1 MTKSPDIRHP
11 SFLSLLLLL
20 LHLPKACSELN
31 ATTPF
36 PYENYAF
43 PSFTESNKNN
53 FAISPGARVSE
64 NGALQIT
71 PDSINY
77 PETYLTNNSG
87 RVFFKDPFKLW
98 EDQGHPNRYVASF
111 NTTFSI
117 NIYRPNNATPGE
129 GLAFVISPEAADP
142 PPGSDGGYLGLT
154 NANTDGNPSN
164 NFVAVEL
171 DTVKESYAKDP
182 DDNHVGLN
190 LNGVVSNITTPLT
203 PLDITIA
210 TRGKGTNYTVWI
222 DYNGTAR
229 HISVYM
235 AVRGRSKPNFTVLD
249 APIDISNYVK
259 QWSYFGF
266 SASTGVTYEL
276 NCVLDWNI
284 TIEKLPDDRDP
295 GWWKWYLIGGLA
307 LMALVVAMLLW
318 VVRSQ
323 RRKRVGMVDGRV
335 LSDKLK
341 SLPGMPREFKF
352 ETLKKATNNFDEK
365 MKLGEGGFGEV
376 YKGLFR
382 PENVTVAVKKF
393 SRDSSK
399 GQDDFLAELTI
410 INCLRH
416 KHLVP
421 LLGWCHKNGVLLLV
435 YEYMPNGS
443 LDIHLL
449 CGPNRPLLPWDRRY
463 NILTGVASSLH
474 YLHYEYNQMVVHR
487 DIKCSNIM
495 LDSAFDAR
503 LGDFGL
509 ARALNTDKT
518 SYTDLDVAGTTGY
531 IAPECLLTHKFTR
544 ESDVHAFG
552 AVILVV
558 VCGRRPVFPNFQ
570 PLVDWVWRFHRDG
583 RILDAVDPR
592 LGSGYTPE
600 DAERLLLLGLA
611 CSHPNPADRPK
622 THAIVQIVS
631 KSAPPPEVPTAK
643 PAFVLPAEAI
653 DEGDTSSRLTST
665 AGASSAGEWATQS
678 LSLEA
683 RVGESDISR
692 VGRRPVFP
700 NFQPLV
706 DWVWR
711 FHRDGR
717 ILDAV
722 DPRLGSGY
730 TPEDAERLL
739 LLGLACSHPNPADR
753 PKTHAIVQIVS
764 KSAPPPE
771 VPTAKPAFVLPA
783 EAIDEGDTSSRLTS
797 TAGASSAGEWATQSL
812 SLEARV
818 GESDISRV

>member
-1 MTKSPDIRHP
+1 MTKSPNIRHP
-11 SFLSLLLLL
+11 SFLSLLLLHLLL
-20 LHLPKACSELN
+20 LHLAKARSEPN

-36 PYENYAF
+36 PCETYAF
-43 PSFTESNKNN
+43 PSFTDSNENN
-53 FAISPGARVSE
+53 FTIFNDARIDTVK
-64 NGALQIT
+64 GALQIT
-71 PDSINY
+71 LD
-77 PETYLTNNSG
+77 TTNNPENSLPNNTG
-87 RVFFKDPFKLW
+87 RVFFKYPFKLW
-98 EDQGHPNRYVASF
+98 EDRGHPDRYVASF
-111 NTTFSI
+111 NTIFSI

-129 GLAFVISPEAADP
+129 GLAFVISPDAADP

-154 NANTDGNPSN
+154 NATTDGNSAN
-164 NFVAVEL
+164 KFVAVEL

-182 DDNHVGLN
+182 DNNHVGLN
-190 LNGVVSNITTPLT
+190 LNSVVSNTTTRLAPLN
-203 PLDITIA
+203 ITIA
-210 TRGKGTNYTVWI
+210 TLGDGTNYTVWI

-235 AVRGRSKPNFTVLD
+235 GVRGRSKPNFTVLD
-249 APIDISNYVK
+249 APLDISNYVK
-259 QWSYFGF
+259 QSSYFGF
-266 SASTGVTYEL
+266 SASTGVTYQL

-284 TIEKLPDDRDP
+284 TIEKLPDDRKP
-295 GWWKWYLIGGLA
+295 GWWKWYLVGGLA
-307 LMALVVAMLLW
+307 LMAVLVVAILLW
-318 VVRSQ
+318 VARSQ
-323 RRKRVGMVDGRV
+323 RRKRVGVVDGRV

-365 MKLGEGGFGEV
+365 MKLGEGAFGKV
-376 YKGLFR
+376 YKGLL
-382 PENVTVAVKKF
+382 PKEKVTVAVKKF

-421 LLGWCHKNGVLLLV
+421 LLGWCHKNGMLLLV

-443 LDIHLL
+443 LDKHLL
-449 CGPNRPLLPWDRRY
+449 CGPSRPLLPWDHRY

-544 ESDVHAFG
+544 ESDVYAFG

-600 DAERLLLLGLA
+600 EAERLLLLGLA
-611 CSHPNPADRPK
+611 CSHPNPGDRPK
-622 THAIVQIVS
+622 TQAIVQIIS
-631 KSAPPPEVPTAK
+631 KSASPPEVPTSK

-653 DEGDTSSRLTST
+653 DEGGTSSRLTST
-665 AGASSAGEWATQS
+665 AGTSSAGEWAMQS
-678 LSLEA
+678 LSREA
-683 RVGESDISR
+683 PVGERDISR
-692 VGRRPVFP
+692 V
-700 NFQPLV
+700 
-706 DWVWR
+706 
-711 FHRDGR
+711 
-717 ILDAV
+717 
-722 DPRLGSGY
+722 
-730 TPEDAERLL
+730 
-739 LLGLACSHPNPADR
+739 
-753 PKTHAIVQIVS
+753 
-764 KSAPPPE
+764 
-771 VPTAKPAFVLPA
+771 
-783 EAIDEGDTSSRLTS
+783 
-797 TAGASSAGEWATQSL
+797 
-812 SLEARV
+812 
-818 GESDISRV
+818 